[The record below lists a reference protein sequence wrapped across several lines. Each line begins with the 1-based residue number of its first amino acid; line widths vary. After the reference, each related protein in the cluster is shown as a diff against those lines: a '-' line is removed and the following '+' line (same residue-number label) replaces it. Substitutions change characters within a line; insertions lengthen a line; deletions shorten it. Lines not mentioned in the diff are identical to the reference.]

1 MSTCK
6 EKNSLSPSI
15 ETIKEQ
21 AQTKPIRDIMREL
34 DAIEYDMYYVGWECD
49 SKFWL
54 LKDGLMVTT
63 NHTIIVEFTKEDYQ
77 AYKQDLQRY
86 IYNLP
91 SVKNYSHKQN
101 NIEDPWKELEKLK
114 KPTIINKKELTVQEL
129 IKKLE
134 KLPQDVKVLIDGYE
148 SGLDSIIDASTIKAK
163 FLEKSNWWD
172 GIYEE
177 SNDNIDVIY
186 LKSTRRIGDEE

>member
-1 MSTCK
+1 
-6 EKNSLSPSI
+6 
-15 ETIKEQ
+15 
-21 AQTKPIRDIMREL
+21 MREL